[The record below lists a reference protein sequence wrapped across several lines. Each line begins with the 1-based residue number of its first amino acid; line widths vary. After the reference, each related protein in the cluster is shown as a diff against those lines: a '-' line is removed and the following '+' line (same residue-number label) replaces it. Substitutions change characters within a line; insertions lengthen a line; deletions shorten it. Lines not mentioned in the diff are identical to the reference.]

1 MSTGTAV
8 LDAMDHWSG
17 IEIDEWSGSP
27 SARVQPGQRV
37 SKRGRVTG
45 WTDGYVSSIPAE
57 LNLITKTKDG
67 RPVNPYGNGRV
78 VTTWMAHRPEE
89 AERQFCAAGDEG
101 AFIVN
106 TDWDWRMGS
115 ITGLLVGTDGA
126 TKSGYFVPFHLVV
139 QDIERVTGGKV
150 VNPIMI

>member
-1 MSTGTAV
+1 MENTITGTAF

-27 SARVQPGQRV
+27 
-37 SKRGRVTG
+37 
-45 WTDGYVSSIPAE
+45 IPAE

-78 VTTWMAHRPEE
+78 VTAWMAHAGPVEP
-89 AERQFCAAGDEG
+89 ERQFCAAGDEG
-101 AFIVN
+101 GAFIVDSN
-106 TDWDWRMGS
+106 RTGS
-115 ITGLLVGTDGA
+115 ITGLLDGTDGA

-139 QDIERVTGGKV
+139 QDIVRVTRGKV